1 MIAEKMK
8 ELVAS
13 SSVIRA
19 MFEEGIRLSAIH
31 GKENV
36 FDFSLGNPSSKVP
49 EAVKKAAIS
58 ILEQDQADIHAYM
71 PNSGFPGVRSKIADH
86 INANHGTDFNQEC
99 IVMTVG
105 AAGALNV
112 IFKAIIN
119 PGDEVIVFAPF
130 FGEYR
135 NYTANYGAE
144 TVIVPPNIDTFQPD
158 LEKFEQALTP
168 KTKAVIINSPNNPSG
183 AVYSHETLTQI
194 ADIMNR
200 YQKENNTVI
209 YLISDEPYREIAYN
223 NAVISYV
230 SKYYENSFVAYSYSK
245 SLSLPGERIG
255 YIAVNPKVVDF
266 EELSVALNVANRILG
281 YVNAPSLFQKVI
293 AECVDVKT
301 DISVYEKNMNL
312 LYDSLTQMG
321 IKCVKPQG
329 AFYLFPRSPEPNDAE
344 FCKKAKEYNILI
356 VPGSA
361 FACPGHFRMAYCV
374 PYEQC
379 VNSLKAF
386 EKLMANYK

>member
-1 MIAEKMK
+1 MIADKMK
-8 ELVAS
+8 DLVAS

-49 EAVKKAAIS
+49 EAVKKAAMS
-58 ILEQDQADIHAYM
+58 ILEQDEPDIHAYM
-71 PNSGFPGVRSKIADH
+71 PNSGFPVVRRKIADH
-86 INANHGTDFNQEC
+86 INANHGTDFNDEC

-135 NYTANYGAE
+135 NYTANYGAQ
-144 TVIVPPNIDTFQPD
+144 TVIVPPNIENFQPD

-194 ADIMNR
+194 ADILKR
-200 YQKENNTVI
+200 YQKTNNTVI

-223 NAVISYV
+223 NVEIPYV

-255 YIAVNPKVVDF
+255 YIAINPKVVDF

-301 DISVYEKNMNL
+301 DISGYEKNMNL
-312 LYDSLTQMG
+312 LYDALTQMG